1 MMNILIG
8 FLLVL
13 YGKQN
18 TTATPMFHKVNTRA
32 TKHSGELN
40 EFMVALS
47 RLLAA
52 QGKNETERAREARQ
66 EKGFQPA
73 LGQCETTGF
82 ETRTREECEEIT
94 ELECKNVNITLYR
107 TELRPRCKTMFDQT
121 CNVTYTEMPANKCS
135 QVKKKK

>member
-1 MMNILIG
+1 MKMPSLSDLQKTKEELELALAELDNLE
-8 FLLVL
+8 
-13 YGKQN
+13 
-18 TTATPMFHKVNTRA
+18 RA
-32 TKHSGELN
+32 TRNIELTAEN
-40 EFMVALS
+40 G
-47 RLLAA
+47 AA
-52 QGKNETERAREARQ
+52 AKNETERAREARQ
-66 EKGFQPA
+66 ERGFQPA

-82 ETRTREECEEIT
+82 ETRMREECEEIT